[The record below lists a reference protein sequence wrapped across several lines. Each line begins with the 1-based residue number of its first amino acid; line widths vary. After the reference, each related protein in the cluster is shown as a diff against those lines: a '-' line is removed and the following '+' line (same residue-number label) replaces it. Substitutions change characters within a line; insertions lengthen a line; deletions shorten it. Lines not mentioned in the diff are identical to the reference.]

1 MFMDSRPPTI
11 WRSSEA
17 QFTGDE
23 YVELY
28 TSLRWSEEPHRR
40 REAIN
45 IPRVCSE
52 ECLVLGKA

>member
-1 MFMDSRPPTI
+1 MFMDSWPPTI

-28 TSLRWSEEPHRR
+28 TSLRWSESLIDGGR
-40 REAIN
+40 
-45 IPRVCSE
+45 
-52 ECLVLGKA
+52 L

>member
-1 MFMDSRPPTI
+1 MDSRPPTI

-28 TSLRWSEEPHRR
+28 TSLRWSESLIDGGR
-40 REAIN
+40 
-45 IPRVCSE
+45 
-52 ECLVLGKA
+52 L